1 MKKVRNPFEQK
12 LAKQLSKAKVKF
24 EYETEK
30 IPYVISGQYIPD
42 FIIETL
48 SGTIYIEAKGYFRR
62 EAKAKMAAV
71 KRARPDLDIRIIFYK
86 PNKAYARWAL
96 KHKFPYSF
104 ETIPQEWLI

>member
-12 LAKQLSKAKVKF
+12 LAKQLSRAKVKF

-30 IPYVISGQYIPD
+30 LPYVVAGHYIPD
-42 FIIETL
+42 FIIETIH
-48 SGTIYIEAKGYFRR
+48 GKIYIEAKGYFRR
-62 EAKAKMAAV
+62 EAKAKMVAV
-71 KRARPDLDIRIIFYK
+71 KRQYPNLDIRIIFYK

-104 ETIPQEWLI
+104 ETIPESWLQ